1 MVSTE
6 SFYFWSCSC
15 TSMGA
20 LIEHV
25 DHFYVCMKY
34 ICMNWYIL
42 ILTVKNMFFLNTIY
56 KVAII
61 YFPVL
66 EILKSFRIGDGH
78 RSAQYQHENMGDD
91 RNVSSSDYGNDK
103 IG

>member
-1 MVSTE
+1 MFLYLHGCSDRTRG
-6 SFYFWSCSC
+6 SFLCLYEVY
-15 TSMGA
+15 MYE
-20 LIEHV
+20 LIYTNINCEKHGF
-25 DHFYVCMKY
+25 FY
-34 ICMNWYIL
+34 
-42 ILTVKNMFFLNTIY
+42 TIY

-66 EILKSFRIGDGH
+66 EILKSFRIGDSH

-91 RNVSSSDYGNDK
+91 RNVSSSDYGNDN